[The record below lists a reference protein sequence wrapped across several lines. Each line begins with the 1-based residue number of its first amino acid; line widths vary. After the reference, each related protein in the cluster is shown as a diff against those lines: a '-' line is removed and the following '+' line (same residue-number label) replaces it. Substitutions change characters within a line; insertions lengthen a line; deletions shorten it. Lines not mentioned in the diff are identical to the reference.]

1 MSQTSAPPSNPV
13 ASSSPVA
20 NSAPASNGP
29 AASSPRSS
37 PVSSP
42 VSVAPNSRQTMPP
55 LSRRSAPP
63 SESQQRPLDF
73 RIIRRL
79 LGFTGAYSRI
89 RNLLVLLVLARAVQ
103 LPLVTWG
110 TARVIS
116 GPIARRDLTGSAL
129 GVAALVAFAGF
140 TEFCFVYRSRLA
152 LQLGEGVVHD
162 LRNLIYAH
170 LLRQPMSFFKRTQ
183 VGRLIGR
190 ITSDVDLVRTGVQDV
205 AFVTVVQLGNLLVS
219 VALMAYYDFKLFL
232 VVLTMA
238 PILWYVVGHFR
249 KRFSDAYR
257 AQQESFSR
265 VTATLAE
272 AVNGIREIQGFVR
285 QNVNGGL
292 FGQLVY
298 DHSRYNM
305 GAARQGAVF
314 GPLLEFNGQLF
325 LAILLVAGGYQAL
338 VHEVRLE
345 ALIQFFFLS
354 NALFAAIPNIGNQ
367 YNQALTAMAGAERVF
382 SLLDTEPEWQDR
394 EDAREIPS
402 IKGKVELKDLSFEY
416 LPGRTVLHKLNL
428 RVEAGQTLA
437 LVGHTGSGK
446 STIVGLVSKLILPT
460 SGQLF
465 IDGHEIRSISS
476 ASLHSQIACV
486 TQENF
491 LFKGSVLDNIRVGR
505 SDATDEDVRRAL
517 AALDVLDLIE
527 DLPRGLQTQ
536 VGARGVGLSLGQRQ
550 VVCFARAMLRDP
562 KILLLDEA
570 TSSVDTMTE
579 ARIQDALLRLL
590 AGRTSI
596 VVAHRLSTIRHAGL
610 VVVLDRGRIIERGT
624 HTELLAAGGKY
635 AHMYRQFVS
644 AADPVEAESA

>member
-1 MSQTSAPPSNPV
+1 MRK
-13 ASSSPVA
+13 SS
-20 NSAPASNGP
+20 
-29 AASSPRSS
+29 
-37 PVSSP
+37 
-42 VSVAPNSRQTMPP
+42 
-55 LSRRSAPP
+55 PP
-63 SESQQRPLDF
+63 SEAQQRPLDF
-73 RIIRRL
+73 QIIRRL
-79 LGFTGAYSRI
+79 LGFTQAYSRL
-89 RNLLVLLVLARAVQ
+89 RNMLVLLVLARAIQ

-116 GPIARRDLTGSAL
+116 GPIARHDIAGTLL
-129 GVAALVAFAGF
+129 GVAALIAFAGF
-140 TEFCFVYRSRLA
+140 TEFCFVYRSRFA
-152 LQLGEGVVHD
+152 LQLGEAVVHD
-162 LRNLIYAH
+162 LRNRIYAH

-190 ITSDVDLVRTGVQDV
+190 ITSDVDVVRVGVQDV
-205 AFVTVVQLGNLLVS
+205 AFVTVVQLGNLIVS
-219 VALMAYYDFKLFL
+219 ALLMAYYDFKLFL
-232 VVLTMA
+232 VVLAMA
-238 PILWYVVGHFR
+238 PILWYVVGYFR
-249 KRFSDAYR
+249 SKLSLAYR

-338 VHEVRLE
+338 MHEVRLE

-382 SLLDTEPEWQDR
+382 ALLDTEPEWQDSD
-394 EDAREIPS
+394 DAHELPGL
-402 IKGKVELKDLSFEY
+402 KGKVELKDLSFEY
-416 LPGRTVLHKLNL
+416 QPGRPVLHKLNL

-446 STIVGLVSKLILPT
+446 STIVNLVAKLLLPT

-465 IDGHEIRSISS
+465 IDGREIRTISGP
-476 ASLHSQIACV
+476 SLHAQIACV

-491 LFKGSVLDNIRVGR
+491 LFKGSVLENIRVGR

-517 AALDVLDLIE
+517 VALDVMDLIN
-527 DLPRGLQTQ
+527 DLPRGLATQ
-536 VGARGVGLSLGQRQ
+536 VGEKGAGLSLGQRQ

-579 ARIQDALLRLL
+579 ARIQEALLRLL

-596 VVAHRLSTIRHAGL
+596 VVAHRLSTIRHASQ
-610 VVVLDRGRIIERGT
+610 VVVLDHGRIIERGT
-624 HTELLAAGGKY
+624 HAELLANMGKY

-644 AADPVEAESA
+644 ALDPVEARSA

>member
-1 MSQTSAPPSNPV
+1 MSQKSIAPP
-13 ASSSPVA
+13 ASEA
-20 NSAPASNGP
+20 
-29 AASSPRSS
+29 
-37 PVSSP
+37 
-42 VSVAPNSRQTMPP
+42 
-55 LSRRSAPP
+55 
-63 SESQQRPLDF
+63 QQRPLDF

-79 LGFTGAYSRI
+79 LGFTGSYARL
-89 RNLLVLLVLARAVQ
+89 RNALVVLVLARAVQ
-103 LPLVTWG
+103 LPVITWA

-116 GPIARRDLTGSAL
+116 GPIARRDAFGTSL
-129 GVAALVAFAGF
+129 GVAGLLAFAGF
-140 TEFCFVYRSRLA
+140 TEFCFVYRQRFA
-152 LQLGEGVVHD
+152 LELGERVVHD
-162 LRNLIYAH
+162 LRERIYAH

-190 ITSDVDLVRTGVQDV
+190 ITSDVDVVRVGVQDV
-205 AFVTVVQLGNLLVS
+205 AFVTIVQLGNLLVS
-219 VALMAYYDFKLFL
+219 AALMAYYDFKLFL
-232 VVLTMA
+232 VVLAMA
-238 PILWYVVGHFR
+238 PVLWYLVGHFR
-249 KRFSDAYR
+249 QRLSLAYR

-305 GAARQGAVF
+305 GAARHGAVF

-325 LAILLVAGGYQAL
+325 LSILLVAGGYQAL
-338 VHEVRLE
+338 HHEVRLE

-354 NALFAAIPNIGNQ
+354 NALFAAIPTIGNQ

-382 SLLDTEPEWQDR
+382 SLLDTEPEWQDSA
-394 EDAREIPS
+394 DARELPS
-402 IKGKVELKDLSFEY
+402 IKGKLELRDLSFEY
-416 LPGRTVLHKLNL
+416 QPGRPVLHKLNL

-446 STIVGLVSKLILPT
+446 STIVNLVAKLLLPS

-465 IDGHEIRSISS
+465 IDGREIHTITS

-486 TQENF
+486 AQENF
-491 LFKGSVLDNIRVGR
+491 LFKGSVLENIRVGR
-505 SDATDEDVRRAL
+505 SDASDDDVKRAL

-527 DLPRGLQTQ
+527 DLPRGLATD
-536 VGARGVGLSLGQRQ
+536 VGEKGAGLSLGQRQ
-550 VVCFARAMLRDP
+550 IVCFARAMLRDP

-579 ARIQDALLRLL
+579 ARIQHALLRLL
-590 AGRTSI
+590 TGRTSV
-596 VVAHRLSTIRHAGL
+596 VVAHRLSTIRHASI
-610 VVVLDRGRIIERGT
+610 VAVLDHGRVIERGT
-624 HTELLAAGGKY
+624 HNELLKSRGKY
-635 AHMYRQFVS
+635 AHLYRKFVD
-644 AADPVEAESA
+644 AADTEAQSA

>member
-1 MSQTSAPPSNPV
+1 MSQKSSA
-13 ASSSPVA
+13 
-20 NSAPASNGP
+20 APASE
-29 AASSPRSS
+29 A
-37 PVSSP
+37 
-42 VSVAPNSRQTMPP
+42 
-55 LSRRSAPP
+55 
-63 SESQQRPLDF
+63 QQRPLDF

-79 LGFTGAYSRI
+79 LGFTGSYARL
-89 RNLLVLLVLARAVQ
+89 RNSLVVLVLARAVQ
-103 LPLVTWG
+103 LPLITWA

-116 GPIARRDLTGSAL
+116 GPIARRDALGTSL
-129 GVAALVAFAGF
+129 GVAGLLAFAGF
-140 TEFCFVYRSRLA
+140 TEFCFVYRQRFA
-152 LQLGEGVVHD
+152 LELGERVVHD
-162 LRNLIYAH
+162 LRDRIYAH

-190 ITSDVDLVRTGVQDV
+190 ITSDVDVVRVGVQDV
-205 AFVTVVQLGNLLVS
+205 AFVTIVQLGNLLVS
-219 VALMAYYDFKLFL
+219 AALMAYYDFKLFL
-232 VVLTMA
+232 VVLAMA
-238 PILWYVVGHFR
+238 PVLWYLVGHFR
-249 KRFSDAYR
+249 QRLSLAYR

-305 GAARQGAVF
+305 GAARHGAVF

-325 LAILLVAGGYQAL
+325 LSILLVAGGYQAL
-338 VHEVRLE
+338 HHEVRLE

-354 NALFAAIPNIGNQ
+354 NALFAAIPTIGNQ

-382 SLLDTEPEWQDR
+382 SLLDTEPEWQDSA
-394 EDAREIPS
+394 DARELPG
-402 IKGKVELKDLSFEY
+402 IKGKIELRDLSFEY
-416 LPGRTVLHKLNL
+416 QPGRPVLHKLNL

-446 STIVGLVSKLILPT
+446 STIVNLVAKLLPPS
-460 SGQLF
+460 SGQLL
-465 IDGHEIRSISS
+465 IDGREIRTITS

-491 LFKGSVLDNIRVGR
+491 LFKGSVLENIRVGR
-505 SDATDEDVRRAL
+505 SDASDEDVKRAL

-527 DLPRGLQTQ
+527 DLPRGLATQ
-536 VGARGVGLSLGQRQ
+536 VGEKGAGLSLGQRQ
-550 VVCFARAMLRDP
+550 IVCFARAMLRDP

-579 ARIQDALLRLL
+579 ARIQHALLRLL
-590 AGRTSI
+590 TGRTSV
-596 VVAHRLSTIRHAGL
+596 VVAHRLSTIRHASI
-610 VVVLDRGRIIERGT
+610 VAVLDHGRIIERGT
-624 HTELLAAGGKY
+624 HNELLKSRGKY
-635 AHMYRQFVS
+635 AHMYRKFVNAVDGDEAQS
-644 AADPVEAESA
+644 A

>member
-1 MSQTSAPPSNPV
+1 MTQKRIAPP
-13 ASSSPVA
+13 ASEA
-20 NSAPASNGP
+20 
-29 AASSPRSS
+29 
-37 PVSSP
+37 
-42 VSVAPNSRQTMPP
+42 
-55 LSRRSAPP
+55 
-63 SESQQRPLDF
+63 QQRPLDF

-79 LGFTGAYSRI
+79 LGFTGSYARL
-89 RNLLVLLVLARAVQ
+89 RNALVVLVLARAVQ
-103 LPLVTWG
+103 LPVITWA

-116 GPIARRDLTGSAL
+116 GPIARRDAFGTSL
-129 GVAALVAFAGF
+129 GVAGLLAFAGF
-140 TEFCFVYRSRLA
+140 TEFCFVYRQRFA
-152 LQLGEGVVHD
+152 LELGERVVHD
-162 LRNLIYAH
+162 LRERIYAH

-190 ITSDVDLVRTGVQDV
+190 ITSDVDVVRVGVQDV
-205 AFVTVVQLGNLLVS
+205 AFVTIVQLGNLLVS
-219 VALMAYYDFKLFL
+219 AALMAYYDFKLFL
-232 VVLTMA
+232 VVLAMA
-238 PILWYVVGHFR
+238 PVLWYLVGHFR
-249 KRFSDAYR
+249 QRLSLAYR

-305 GAARQGAVF
+305 GAARHGAVF

-325 LAILLVAGGYQAL
+325 LSILLVAGGYQAL
-338 VHEVRLE
+338 HHEVRLE

-354 NALFAAIPNIGNQ
+354 NALFAAIPTIGNQ

-382 SLLDTEPEWQDR
+382 SLLDTEPEWQDSA
-394 EDAREIPS
+394 DARELPS
-402 IKGKVELKDLSFEY
+402 IKGKLELRDLSFEY
-416 LPGRTVLHKLNL
+416 QPGRPVLHKLNL

-446 STIVGLVSKLILPT
+446 STIVNLVAKLLLPS

-465 IDGHEIRSISS
+465 IDGREIHTITS

-486 TQENF
+486 AQENF
-491 LFKGSVLDNIRVGR
+491 LFKGSVLENIRVGR
-505 SDATDEDVRRAL
+505 SDASDDDVKRAL

-527 DLPRGLQTQ
+527 DLPRGLATE
-536 VGARGVGLSLGQRQ
+536 VGEKGAGLSLGQRQ
-550 VVCFARAMLRDP
+550 IVCFARAMLRDP

-579 ARIQDALLRLL
+579 ARIQHALLRLL
-590 AGRTSI
+590 TGRTSV
-596 VVAHRLSTIRHAGL
+596 VVAHRLSTIRHASI
-610 VVVLDRGRIIERGT
+610 VAVLDHGRVIERGT
-624 HTELLAAGGKY
+624 HNELLKSRGKY
-635 AHMYRQFVS
+635 AHLYRKFVD
-644 AADPVEAESA
+644 AADTEAQSA

>member
-1 MSQTSAPPSNPV
+1 MSQTSAPPSRPNNAAPSP
-13 ASSSPVA
+13 ALPSPALPSPAGAPSSSPK
-20 NSAPASNGP
+20 
-29 AASSPRSS
+29 SS

-42 VSVAPNSRQTMPP
+42 ISVAPSSRKTMPP
-55 LSRRSAPP
+55 LSRKSAPP
-63 SESQQRPLDF
+63 GEAQQRPLDF

-79 LGFTGAYSRI
+79 LGFTGSYSRI
-89 RNLLVLLVLARAVQ
+89 RNLLAILVVARAVQ

-116 GPIARRDLTGSAL
+116 GPIARRDLVGSAL
-129 GVAALVAFAGF
+129 GVVALIAFAGF
-140 TEFCFVYRSRLA
+140 TELCFVYRSRLA

-190 ITSDVDLVRTGVQDV
+190 VTSDVDVVRTGVQDV

-219 VALMAYYDFKLFL
+219 AALMAYYDFKLFL

-238 PILWYVVGHFR
+238 PILWYIVGYFR
-249 KRFSDAYR
+249 KRFSLAYR

-382 SLLDTEPEWQDR
+382 SLLDTEPEWEDR
-394 EDAREIPS
+394 EDAQEIPS
-402 IKGKVELKDLSFEY
+402 IKGKVELKEL
-416 LPGRTVLHKLNL
+416 
-428 RVEAGQTLA
+428 
-437 LVGHTGSGK
+437 
-446 STIVGLVSKLILPT
+446 
-460 SGQLF
+460 
-465 IDGHEIRSISS
+465 
-476 ASLHSQIACV
+476 
-486 TQENF
+486 
-491 LFKGSVLDNIRVGR
+491 
-505 SDATDEDVRRAL
+505 
-517 AALDVLDLIE
+517 
-527 DLPRGLQTQ
+527 
-536 VGARGVGLSLGQRQ
+536 
-550 VVCFARAMLRDP
+550 CF
-562 KILLLDEA
+562 
-570 TSSVDTMTE
+570 
-579 ARIQDALLRLL
+579 
-590 AGRTSI
+590 
-596 VVAHRLSTIRHAGL
+596 
-610 VVVLDRGRIIERGT
+610 
-624 HTELLAAGGKY
+624 
-635 AHMYRQFVS
+635 
-644 AADPVEAESA
+644 